1 MIMHVTTKL
10 QTPMLTYPEVDVALA
25 ARHDQHG
32 LHLAPGLGDARVTRR
47 RESAM
52 T

>member
-1 MIMHVTTKL
+1 MHVVTRL
-10 QTPMLTYPEVDVALA
+10 HILTPMLTYPEVDVALA
-25 ARHDQHG
+25 PRHDQHG
-32 LHLAPGLGDARVTRR
+32 LHLAPSLRDSRITRR